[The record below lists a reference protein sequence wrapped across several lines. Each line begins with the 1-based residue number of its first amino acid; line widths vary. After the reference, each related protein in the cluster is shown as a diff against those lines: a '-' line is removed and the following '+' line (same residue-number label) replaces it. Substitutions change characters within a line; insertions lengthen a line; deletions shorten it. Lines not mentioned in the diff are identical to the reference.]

1 MNYNIIATGSSG
13 NAVVVNDCILIDC
26 GVSYRLIE
34 PYVRDLQLV
43 LLTHIHCDHFKKSTI
58 RRLARMRPML
68 RFGCG
73 KWLVNDLVE
82 CGVKRWN
89 IDIFTP
95 NTINDYR
102 FVKIENFHLKHNVPN
117 CGYKITMNGEKIMYA
132 TDTNN
137 LDGIQAK
144 DFDLYLLEANYT
156 DEEIHERIKQKQL
169 NGEYAYEYQV
179 LNNHFSKN
187 KCDEFLAEN
196 AGMNSRFIYMHGH
209 VGIEYD

>member
-26 GVSYRLIE
+26 GVPYKHIE
-34 PYVRDLQLV
+34 PYVRNLQLV
-43 LLTHIHCDHFKKSTI
+43 LLTHIHGDHFNKATI

-132 TDTNN
+132 TDTNS
-137 LDGIQAK
+137 LDGIHAK

-169 NGEYAYEYQV
+169 NGEYAYEYDV
-179 LNNHFSKN
+179 LNNHLSKK